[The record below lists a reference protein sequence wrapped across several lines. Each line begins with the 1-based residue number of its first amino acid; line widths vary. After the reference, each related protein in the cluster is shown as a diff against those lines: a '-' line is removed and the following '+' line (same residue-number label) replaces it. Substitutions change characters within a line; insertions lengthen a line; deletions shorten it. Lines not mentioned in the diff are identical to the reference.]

1 MPDWKIW
8 TKAVGIED
16 INLDHGP
23 HFTIE
28 SMAIEA
34 AINGNGV
41 ALVSHHA
48 VAEDLKA
55 GRLVKPFDLA
65 LPADFS
71 YWLVCPHEYLRRA
84 KVKAFCDWLLEE
96 AAEDSMAMVKG

>member
-1 MPDWKIW
+1 MWLDTFKI
-8 TKAVGIED
+8 KNIDAS
-16 INLDHGP
+16 HGP

-34 AINGNGV
+34 AINGNGI

-55 GRLVKPFDLA
+55 GRLVRPFDLA
-65 LPADFS
+65 FKADFS
-71 YWLVCPHEYLRRA
+71 YWIVCPHEYMQKP
-84 KVKAFCDWLLEE
+84 KVRVFCDWLLEE
-96 AAEDSMAMVKG
+96 AAKDPMASTL